1 MIMANLVDSDEF
13 KTYRH
18 TCYSKLSAMIE
29 LFSKASNL
37 NKLNAVQSERLIERL
52 MHLLNT

>member
-1 MIMANLVDSDEF
+1 
-13 KTYRH
+13 
-18 TCYSKLSAMIE
+18 MIE

>member
-1 MIMANLVDSDEF
+1 MANLVDSDEF

-37 NKLNAVQSERLIERL
+37 NKLNAVQSERLVERL